1 MKKYILLFLAGM
13 LYLSI
18 YSIVQAQS
26 NLHSPY
32 SAFGLG
38 QLYNVNNVPNKSMG
52 GLSLGFRDNVSVNIN
67 NPASYSGFDSTS
79 FVFEGGLAGYSTTLK
94 TTELNSSNFHASFSH
109 LLFGF
114 PVASWW
120 RTSIGLVPYSGL
132 GYSVFD
138 QDYKEQ
144 IGTIRYDFSGEGGLN
159 RFLWGNAF
167 QPAPFI
173 SFGINSSYLF
183 GTMDHIQRV
192 TYPDSLYMVNT
203 IINNTTVVNG
213 LAFDF
218 GLQVHRKLN
227 DKIDLVIGG
236 TYAPQ
241 IDLNAKRD
249 YLMRSYSGVVS
260 GVEVIK
266 DTVMILDNQDGK
278 VVLPDGY
285 GIGFTISQQHRWLFG
300 FDYKANNWSKYN
312 TYGGSDSL
320 VNSHSFHLGG
330 KIIPDRNSPSY
341 IQRVEYRAGGYFGK
355 SYLDFRNENLP
366 EFGITFGTG
375 LPLRG
380 TLLRRTMAMINIGFE
395 IGEKG
400 TLKNGL
406 IRENY
411 FNTYIGISVYEWWF
425 FKRRYN

>member
-1 MKKYILLFLAGM
+1 MMFLSMNSILE
-13 LYLSI
+13 
-18 YSIVQAQS
+18 AQS
-26 NLHSPY
+26 NLNSPY

-38 QLYNVNNVPNKSMG
+38 QLYNVNNVPVRSMG
-52 GLSLGFRDNVSVNIN
+52 GISLGFSDNISVNIN

-79 FVFEGGLAGYSTTLK
+79 FVFEGGLAGYSTTMK
-94 TTELNSSNFHASFSH
+94 TTDLHSSSFHASFSH

-114 PVASWW
+114 PLTSWW
-120 RTSIGLVPYSGL
+120 RTGIGLVPYSGL

-138 QDYKEQ
+138 QDHKDH

-159 RFLWGNAF
+159 RFLWGSAF
-167 QPAPFI
+167 QPFSFL

-183 GTMDHIQRV
+183 GTIDHIQRV
-192 TYPDSLYMVNT
+192 TYPDSMYMVNT
-203 IINNTTVVNG
+203 IINNTTVLNG

-218 GLQVHRKLN
+218 GLQIHHKLN
-227 DKIDLVIGG
+227 EKTDLVIGG
-236 TYAPQ
+236 TYTPQ
-241 IDLNAKRD
+241 MEMNAKRD
-249 YLMRSYSGVVS
+249 YLMRSYSGVVN

-300 FDYKANNWSKYN
+300 IDYKVNNWSNYSN
-312 TYGGSDSL
+312 YGVSDSL
-320 VNSHSFHLGG
+320 VNSYSLHFGG
-330 KIIPDRNSPSY
+330 KIIPDRNSTSY
-341 IQRVEYRAGGYFGK
+341 LQRVQYRAGVYFGK

-380 TLLRRTMAMINIGFE
+380 TLLRRTMAMINLGFE